1 MSLRLRS
8 TSPYTYTFSDVCAWH
23 SSDGGN
29 RVRALRTNRSNRQIL
44 PPSVPA
50 AISRPYIISSGKPRL
65 NATSNPPAA
74 GSLALVRSNRP
85 FEYNI

>member
-29 RVRALRTNRSNRQIL
+29 RVRALRSNRSNRQIL
-44 PPSVPA
+44 PPSIPA
-50 AISRPYIISSGKPRL
+50 APYIIPSGKPRL

-74 GSLALVRSNRP
+74 GSLALVRSNKP